1 MPTTLPLSNLV
12 DLALGTPEVGAVN
25 FNVLHTLLHA
35 MISKLNIRDVKADI
49 NESDRDFLSST
60 KSQRVMTGLSDIDS
74 GKGEDSE
81 DALSEIRDS
90 SELDSPASS
99 AKHKSKRSVPY
110 HHLELRVEKL
120 AEQLENLNALPT
132 NSDLFER
139 AKAKGDG
146 ERPIADM
153 WQYMQLKKRVDANEE
168 GVGKLMSLVEDL
180 MKEMQTLRDT
190 NSNLLDRINGLNIDE
205 LNKKLAALEK
215 VTNDLNNKFSTL
227 PTADDFAQF
236 VTWPLLEDALKGVRK
251 DLEELH
257 GSVQEKVVTETGSQT
272 DNRMPSRPSSSH
284 HTSSRPPS
292 SRPLSR
298 LSTTSSGPTNELLD
312 ILERIGK
319 LSESHDAL
327 TKRVEE
333 LEEQLKN
340 KLDKEALEGLNI
352 SGDLMEQLNK
362 LKEELDALQSMRDK
376 LPTTISTSGSVG
388 NKHMSMDGAGKIHTS
403 QPPSDGE
410 SSDTGTISASE
421 GPSLSHNQSSQE
433 LLAILRSRVSDSEAF
448 EELISR
454 VGNLED
460 NFKNLQQAILNPLA
474 IVGSQQLPTTIS
486 TSGSVGNKHMSTE
499 SAGKIHTSQPPGDGK
514 SSDTGTISASEV
526 PSLSH
531 NQSSQELLAIL
542 RSRASDSEAFEQLIS
557 RLGNLEDNYKN
568 LQQAILNLMA
578 IVGSQQLPTT
588 ISTSGSVGNKHMST
602 DGAGKIHTSQ
612 PPSDGKSSDTGTI
625 SASEGPSLSHNQSS
639 QELLA
644 ILRSRASD
652 SEAFE
657 QLISRLG
664 NLEDNFKN
672 LQQAILNPMAIE
684 DSGFSSEPFG
694 DLPSCFS
701 DMDEKIVMLSPV
713 SSNVTDPASEGES
726 KGQKKGSLKKGHDI
740 GDSTEDESDTYN
752 LNLGSELN
760 RTNEKLKH
768 LRRALDDQMGE
779 VRNKIF
785 ALDHDLKRMAKG
797 VEFALR
803 QSRVKGLSNM
813 DTDALSRAQKA
824 ILELQAELERLNNIT
839 QNIVEENEHRSK
851 QIENLLGYCDTLQD
865 KKADKEYVAMEVDVK
880 ADKRQLDNKVNR
892 SVFENTTDEIN
903 KIIKEILDKLDGNE
917 SSWKDAV
924 AQLADELEGKLDR
937 LELDPLKEWLESRL
951 KALNKKIMA
960 NAGNEW
966 LDDDAA
972 GLRKQL
978 LQRFNCLSC
987 DRPVDLMPTGPVQ
1000 SLPSQNGLPPT
1011 RSPRP
1016 YTTYELDQ
1024 IRQSAK
1030 RIYQGV
1036 VDKQHSSHQFR
1047 FNQQDVTDYYATS
1060 RQCGGNHTLTYPH
1073 KRVSRMTQ
1081 MNNLFKE
1088 DADPAPA
1095 PVYPI
1100 YKEEVDVQGVDGHI
1114 YRGRVERMQIE
1125 AKMPSKI
1132 SPQQSN
1138 QVAPISPATPRTLR
1152 KIPGLETDPVRGSPT
1167 PPTGMRGRPM
1177 SARGSASPRPVS
1189 GRVPS
1194 RPQSTQPTSAAQ
1206 SGLELSRTTTPYQED
1221 PMLQDGGPTDQGQI
1235 TVESEAIR
1243 VDVPTPDMME
1253 EQTEG

>member
-376 LPTTISTSGSVG
+376 
-388 NKHMSMDGAGKIHTS
+388 
-403 QPPSDGE
+403 
-410 SSDTGTISASE
+410 
-421 GPSLSHNQSSQE
+421 
-433 LLAILRSRVSDSEAF
+433 
-448 EELISR
+448 
-454 VGNLED
+454 
-460 NFKNLQQAILNPLA
+460 
-474 IVGSQQLPTTIS
+474 
-486 TSGSVGNKHMSTE
+486 
-499 SAGKIHTSQPPGDGK
+499 
-514 SSDTGTISASEV
+514 
-526 PSLSH
+526 
-531 NQSSQELLAIL
+531 
-542 RSRASDSEAFEQLIS
+542 
-557 RLGNLEDNYKN
+557 
-568 LQQAILNLMA
+568 
-578 IVGSQQLPTT
+578 
-588 ISTSGSVGNKHMST
+588 
-602 DGAGKIHTSQ
+602 
-612 PPSDGKSSDTGTI
+612 
-625 SASEGPSLSHNQSS
+625 
-639 QELLA
+639 
-644 ILRSRASD
+644 
-652 SEAFE
+652 
-657 QLISRLG
+657 
-664 NLEDNFKN
+664 
-672 LQQAILNPMAIE
+672 
-684 DSGFSSEPFG
+684 
-694 DLPSCFS
+694 
-701 DMDEKIVMLSPV
+701 
-713 SSNVTDPASEGES
+713 
-726 KGQKKGSLKKGHDI
+726 
-740 GDSTEDESDTYN
+740 
-752 LNLGSELN
+752 
-760 RTNEKLKH
+760 
-768 LRRALDDQMGE
+768 
-779 VRNKIF
+779 
-785 ALDHDLKRMAKG
+785 
-797 VEFALR
+797 
-803 QSRVKGLSNM
+803 

-1030 RIYQGV
+1030 SSNCSGYHGTNMVNFERALA
-1036 VDKQHSSHQFR
+1036 DKSLARMRRTDLKAYLVHFGQDIDAITRNQRREHGI